1 MGSLVESVTVLG
13 VDAIQVG
20 VEGEVVSAL
29 RRFSIVGLPDGI
41 VKEAKDRVKCAI
53 ENSGFQFPTGEVI
66 VSLSPAALP
75 KMGSGFDVAIA
86 LSILAAQ
93 GIIAS
98 EDLYGFI
105 FVGELALDGRI
116 RAVGTEVATLSLV
129 KGLEETTL
137 VCSSEAESILSFF
150 PEISSRVVSSLS
162 ELVSALRSGVFNRI
176 ISKPVILK
184 NDLEHEKDPFN
195 DVVGHHV
202 AKRALIVSAAG
213 GHNVLMVGPP
223 GSGKTM
229 LAERL
234 SKILPK
240 LQRDELMEVNK
251 IYGMLRNTG
260 IASVKETGLVWDRP
274 FRSPHHSMSMAGLIG
289 GGSNPI
295 PGEVTLA
302 HRGVLF
308 LDEFPEIRRDA
319 LECLRE
325 PLENRSI
332 SITRAKFRLKYPS
345 DFILVAAMNPCP
357 CGKRG
362 VNDDIKKDR
371 LRYTKRCECSDQLV
385 RKYAG
390 RISAPILDR
399 IDVQL
404 WIPVVPPSSI
414 HGSQIA
420 EEESMGESPVEVVKR
435 VREIQFERFNSHR
448 KLNASMKSADLKKFC
463 VMSKEARELLEHA
476 TEKYSLSTRTYTRM
490 LKLAKTIS
498 DIDEAATIEIT
509 HIAEA
514 ISYRVDMLSHVS

>member
-1 MGSLVESVTVLG
+1 MVSLVESVTVLG
-13 VDAIQVG
+13 VEAIQVG
-20 VEGEVVSAL
+20 VEGEIVSSL

-93 GIIAS
+93 GILTS
-98 EDLYGFI
+98 EDLYGYI

-116 RAVGTEVATLSLV
+116 KAVGTEVATLSLV
-129 KGLEETTL
+129 NDLEEVTL
-137 VCSSEAESILSFF
+137 VCSSEASGILGFF
-150 PEISSRVVSSLS
+150 PEINSKVVSTLS
-162 ELVSALRSGVFNRI
+162 ELVSSLRSGNFHREIKRPI
-176 ISKPVILK
+176 IDK
-184 NDLEHEKDPFN
+184 EEKEDVLDPFL
-195 DVVGHHV
+195 DVVGHEV
-202 AKRALIVSAAG
+202 AKRALIVAAAG
-213 GHNVLMVGPP
+213 GHNILMVGPP

-234 SKILPK
+234 SKILPS
-240 LQRDELMEVNK
+240 LERDELMEVNK

-260 IASVKETGLVWDRP
+260 IASAKEMGLVWDRP
-274 FRSPHHSMSMAGLIG
+274 FRSPHHSTSVAGLIG

-362 VNDDIKKDR
+362 ASDERRKEKVRFN
-371 LRYTKRCECSDQLV
+371 KRCECSDQLV
-385 RKYAG
+385 KKYAG

-414 HGSQIA
+414 HGA
-420 EEESMGESPVEVVKR
+420 ELEMFKLKGEGPVDIVKR
-435 VREIQFERFNSHR
+435 VRKMQFERFKSHR
-448 KLNASMKSADLKKFC
+448 KLNASMKSADLKLFC
-463 VMSKEARELLEHA
+463 EMSKEARELLENA
-476 TEKYSLSTRTYTRM
+476 TEKYGLSTRAYTRM
-490 LKLAKTIS
+490 LKLARTIG
-498 DIDEAATIEIT
+498 DIEEAEQIELT